1 MGGLKEFLS
10 NDDGHGY
17 GSGHSDGCGH
27 GDGDGSGYGDGS
39 GHGRGD
45 GCGHGHGYCG
55 GYGYADGSGHGDGD
69 VSGKGTGSGSGYG
82 DGADSRYSC
91 GIKSI
96 NGFPVYVID
105 GVYTVIYQLHGDIA
119 KGAIADVAPVVHG
132 SWVKNNDSFQTD
144 DYYCC
149 YFDYSCSEC
158 GEIVNDRYKLP
169 NYCPNCGARMDGG
182 DNDDA

>member
-1 MGGLKEFLS
+1 MAEYMDREKTKRELSEWCISLNSPHLLSRDDTMFLL
-10 NDDGHGY
+10 DKIP
-17 GSGHSDGCGH
+17 
-27 GDGDGSGYGDGS
+27 
-39 GHGRGD
+39 
-45 GCGHGHGYCG
+45 
-55 GYGYADGSGHGDGD
+55 A
-69 VSGKGTGSGSGYG
+69 
-82 DGADSRYSC
+82 
-91 GIKSI
+91 
-96 NGFPVYVID
+96 
-105 GVYTVIYQLHGDIA
+105 
-119 KGAIADVAPVVHG
+119 ADVAPVVHG